1 MGQANSPNKRQRL
14 TPPGDSQVPAQL
26 ANQTQAQN
34 GLQAAVNMQVVSTPQ
49 GAVAFLRSNGINV
62 PLNSTGQDIMAM
74 ARQIINSGNTFS
86 NQGPSKA
93 QLQTYKQ
100 NLANQQSQ
108 QGLGRN
114 MSSAASPAAQQASM
128 HFPSQG
134 IPGQQFRAND
144 PSKGDATRPPTQ
156 QELDLMATKA
166 SQLGGALQHPQSGN
180 HSLAD
185 YQNQLM
191 VLEQQNKKRLQH
203 ARGENG
209 NRPDEPG
216 NGSLNGQFA
225 HQQGPVLQQPGHAQL
240 QGTNMSPSNSR
251 AGPSPQIS
259 NLELAQQQRKA
270 GQKIGSGAASPEPG
284 EPQLRGPSPAFTGQ
298 GGGITPEQYQQMT
311 QMPPGYPQNMLLSQ
325 NGQPPFIPG
334 RPHPHP
340 GIPLNQAQNAMTY
353 EMMRQK
359 IPQQAQPGQP
369 GQQFPGGWP
378 QAMINQPMN
387 QVCRSCVL

>member
-14 TPPGDSQVPAQL
+14 TPPGDSQVPGQL
-26 ANQTQAQN
+26 ANQAQAQN
-34 GLQAAVNMQVVSTPQ
+34 GLQASMNMQLLSTPQ
-49 GAVAFLRSNGINV
+49 AALAFLRSNSIPV
-62 PLNSTGQDIMAM
+62 PANSSNQEVMAM
-74 ARQIINSGNTFS
+74 ARQIMGGGNNFP

-114 MSSAASPAAQQASM
+114 MSSAASPAAQQTSM

-134 IPGQQFRAND
+134 MPGAQFGRHD
-144 PSKGDATRPPTQ
+144 SSKVDATRAPTQ
-156 QELDLMATKA
+156 QELDMMSTKA
-166 SQLGGALQHPQSGN
+166 SQLGGTLTHPQSGN

-191 VLEQQNKKRLQH
+191 VLEIQNKKRLQH

-216 NGSLNGQFA
+216 NGPLNGQFA
-225 HQQGPVLQQPGHAQL
+225 HQQGQGLQPSHAQL

-251 AGPSPQIS
+251 TGPSPQIS
-259 NLELAQQQRKA
+259 NLELAHQQRKA

-284 EPQLRGPSPAFTGQ
+284 EPQLRGPSPAFSGQTG
-298 GGGITPEQYQQMT
+298 GVTHEQYQQMTQMT
-311 QMPPGYPQNMLLSQ
+311 QMPPGYPQGMLVSQ
-325 NGQPPFIPG
+325 NGQFIPG
-334 RPHPHP
+334 RPHP
-340 GIPLNQAQNAMTY
+340 GIPLNQAQNTMTF

-359 IPQQAQPGQP
+359 MQQGQPGQP

-387 QVCRSCVL
+387 QVYRSPVL